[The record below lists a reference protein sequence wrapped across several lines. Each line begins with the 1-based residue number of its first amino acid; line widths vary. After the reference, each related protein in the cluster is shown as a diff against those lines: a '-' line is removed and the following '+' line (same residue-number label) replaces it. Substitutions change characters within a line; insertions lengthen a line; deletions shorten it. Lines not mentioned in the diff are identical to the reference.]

1 MSRSKKQNILYQ
13 SKLQSPKEFLR
24 FATPEQVADYRA
36 KRLKCNTLVELGAGI
51 GGQTIAFSKTCK
63 KVIAVEIDKTKTN
76 ILLQNV
82 KKLRLKNVEVING
95 DALNKSVIQKISKES
110 PDIIFF
116 DTERPEQTERTL
128 AEINPPIN
136 KILEEYSKLTT
147 KIAIEIP
154 PFTKDIESLKK
165 ENDFEQEFISLNN
178 QLNRLTLYF
187 DGLKTCNKSVV
198 SLPSGERITN
208 SERKLKGKEIFSAKN
223 FMYLYSI
230 DPAIILA
237 DLTEELLDK
246 FKLNLLKLNKPVF
259 LSNELIKSKFL
270 TSYKIIGI
278 PENKFEKIV
287 KSLKKARAGKVLL
300 RYNIDPKDYWEVR
313 KKYEREITGRKEAS
327 LFINERNNE
336 AIITEK
342 AQTFL

>member
-13 SKLQSPKEFLR
+13 PNLQIPKEFLR
-24 FATPEQVADYRA
+24 FATPEQVATYRA
-36 KRLKCNTLVELGAGI
+36 ERLKCNTLVELGAGI
-51 GGQTIAFSKTCK
+51 GGQTIAFSRKCK
-63 KVIAVEIDKTKTN
+63 KVIAVEIDKKRVD
-76 ILLQNV
+76 ILLQNL
-82 KKLRLKNVEVING
+82 KKLRIKNVEVING

-154 PFTKDIESLKK
+154 PFTKDIETIKT
-165 ENDFEQEFISLNN
+165 ENEQEFISLDS

-187 DGLKTCNKSVV
+187 NELKTCNKSVI
-198 SLPSGERITN
+198 SLPSMERLTN
-208 SERKLKGKEIFSAKN
+208 SEKKGKIKEVSSAKN

-237 DLTEELLDK
+237 NLTEELSEK
-246 FKLNLLKLNKPVF
+246 FKLNLLNLNKPLF
-259 LSNELIKSKFL
+259 LSNGPIKSNFL
-270 TSYKIIGI
+270 IPYIVVGV

-287 KSLKKARAGKVLL
+287 KSLKKVKAGKVIL
-300 RYNIDPKDYWEVR
+300 RYNVNPKDYWETR
-313 KKYEREITGRKEAS
+313 NMYEKELTGKREVN
-327 LFINERNNE
+327 LFISEKNNE
-336 AIITEK
+336 AIICERTN
-342 AQTFL
+342 

>member
-24 FATPEQVADYRA
+24 FATPEQVANYRA
-36 KRLKCNTLVELGAGI
+36 ERLKCNVLVELGAGI
-51 GGQTIAFSKTCK
+51 GGQTIAFSRRCR
-63 KVIAVEIDKTKTN
+63 KVIAVEINKTRAN
-76 ILLQNV
+76 ILLQNI
-82 KKLRLKNVEVING
+82 KKLGIKNVEVING
-95 DALNKSVIQKISKES
+95 DALNKSVVQKISKES

-136 KILEEYSKLTT
+136 KILEEYSKLT
-147 KIAIEIP
+147 KRIAIEIP
-154 PFTKDIESLKK
+154 PFTKDIESLN
-165 ENDFEQEFISLNN
+165 EEFEQEFISLNN

-187 DGLKTCNKSVV
+187 DGLKTCEKSVI
-198 SLPSGERITN
+198 SLPWKERLEN
-208 SERKLKGKEIFSAKN
+208 SEKKTRIKEVTSAKN
-223 FMYLYSI
+223 FRYLYSI

-237 DLTEELLDK
+237 NLTEELSEK
-246 FKLNLLKLNKPVF
+246 FKLNLLRLNKPVF
-259 LSNELIKSKFL
+259 LSNELVKSNFL
-270 TSYKIIGI
+270 TPHKVIGV

-287 KSLKKARAGKVLL
+287 KALKKARAGKVLL
-300 RYNIDPKDYWEVR
+300 RYNIDPKDYWKIR
-313 KKYEREITGRKEAS
+313 KMYERELTGRKEAS
-327 LFINERNNE
+327 LFINEKNNE

>member
-1 MSRSKKQNILYQ
+1 MPRSKKQNILYQ
-13 SKLQSPKEFLR
+13 SRLQSPKEFLR

-36 KRLKCNTLVELGAGI
+36 KRLKCDTLVELGAGI
-51 GGQTIAFSKTCK
+51 GGQTIAFSKTCR

-76 ILLQNV
+76 ILLQNI

-95 DALNKSVIQKISKES
+95 DALNKSVIQKISKE
-110 PDIIFF
+110 PIDIVFF

-136 KILEEYSKLTT
+136 KILEEYSKLTK

-187 DGLKTCNKSVV
+187 DGLKTCDKSVI
-198 SLPSGERITN
+198 SLPWGERLEN
-208 SERKLKGKEIFSAKN
+208 SEKKIKIKEVVSAKN
-223 FMYLYSI
+223 FRYLYSI

-237 DLTEELLDK
+237 NLTEELSEK
-246 FKLNLLKLNKPVF
+246 FKLNLLRLNKPVF
-259 LSNELIKSKFL
+259 LSTELVKSEFL
-270 TSYKIIGI
+270 VPHKVVGV

-287 KSLKKARAGKVLL
+287 KSLKKIKAGKVIL
-300 RYNIDPKDYWEVR
+300 RCNVDPKDYWVVR
-313 KKYEREITGRKEAS
+313 KRYEREITGRKEVN
-327 LFINERNNE
+327 LFINEKGNE
-336 AIITEK
+336 AIICERIN
-342 AQTFL
+342 